1 MLAVRGVYDGK
12 TFRALPNEPVPTVDR
27 EVPIAIIFLEEVSL
41 KAQRRQHL
49 VEVAKR
55 MRAARNAMSPLGVS
69 IKDLVKEGR
78 YDRRP
83 TY

>member
-12 TFRALPNEPVPTVDR
+12 PFRALPNEPVPAVDR
-27 EVPIAIIFLEEVSL
+27 EVPIAIIFLEEVPL

-55 MRAARNAMSPLGVS
+55 IRAARDAMSPLGVRV
-69 IKDLVKEGR
+69 KDLVEAGR
-78 YDRRP
+78 CDWRS

>member
-41 KAQRRQHL
+41 KAQRRQ
-49 VEVAKR
+49 VEIAKR
-55 MRAARNAMSPLGVS
+55 MRAARDAMSP
-69 IKDLVKEGR
+69 
-78 YDRRP
+78 
-83 TY
+83 